1 MLKGECK
8 NLFLE
13 VRDFSDNL
21 LAMQDFVE
29 LIQEFVR
36 WNKGD
41 VIVALINLKEY
52 GFGEDAMIIAYD
64 DMSAIYPGAQIYK
77 PFDFVELMIDVFDD
91 YDDEE
96 YFEDFWIPRL
106 KSFIEENDY

>member
-13 VRDFSDNL
+13 VRDFTDNI
-21 LAMQDFVE
+21 LAMQDFIE
-29 LIQEFVR
+29 LLQEFIR

-41 VIVALINLKEY
+41 TIVALINLKEY
-52 GFGEDAMIIAYD
+52 GFRTDEMIIAFD
-64 DMSAIYPGAQIYK
+64 DMSSYFPGATIYK
-77 PFDFVELMIDVFDD
+77 PFDFVNMIIEVFND

-96 YFEDFWIPRL
+96 YFENFWIPRL
-106 KSFIEENDY
+106 KEFIKNNDY